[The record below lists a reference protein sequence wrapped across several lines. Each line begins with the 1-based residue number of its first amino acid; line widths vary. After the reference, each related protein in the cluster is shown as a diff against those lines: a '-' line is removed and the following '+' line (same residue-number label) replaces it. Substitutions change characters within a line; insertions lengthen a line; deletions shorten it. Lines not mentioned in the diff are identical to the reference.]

1 MMKTLKDEV
10 EVLRK
15 IPLFSAIDPSKLK
28 LLAYASDRVEFED
41 GQVIFRPGDVGDS
54 AFIVLSGTADIISES
69 GGSQVVVAQLRDHA
83 LLGEMSVFCDAPR
96 SATVR
101 AHGRLTAL
109 RIGKSYFLE
118 LIKEFPELAGRI
130 IRELAFRLAKTTAD
144 LAASER
150 AARH

>member
-1 MMKTLKDEV
+1 MSTLREDV

-28 LLAYASDRVEFED
+28 LLAYASDKVEFEH
-41 GQVIFRPGDVGDS
+41 GQMLFRQGDMGDS
-54 AFIVLSGTADIISES
+54 AFVVLSGTADIISES
-69 GGSQVVVAQLRDHA
+69 GGEEVVVAQLRDHA
-83 LLGEMSVFCDAPR
+83 LLGEMSVFCDIPR

-101 AHGRLTAL
+101 ANGRLTAL
-109 RIGKSYFLE
+109 RIGKGYFLE
-118 LIKEFPELAGRI
+118 LIKEFPELARRI

>member
-1 MMKTLKDEV
+1 MTSTLKDEV

-15 IPLFSAIDPSKLK
+15 IPLFAAMDPSKLK
-28 LLAYASDRVEFED
+28 LLAYASDKVEFED
-41 GQVIFRPGDVGDS
+41 GQTLFRQGDTGDS
-54 AFIVLSGTADIISES
+54 AFIVLSGTADVISES
-69 GGSQVVVAQLRDHA
+69 GDAPIVVAQLHDHA
-83 LLGEMSVFCDAPR
+83 LVGEMSVFCDIPR

-101 AHGRLTAL
+101 ANGKLTAL
-109 RIGKSYFLE
+109 KIGKGYFLE
-118 LIKEFPELAGRI
+118 LIKEFPELASRI

>member
-1 MMKTLKDEV
+1 MRTLSDEV

-15 IPLFSAIDPSKLK
+15 IPLFASIEPAKLK
-28 LLAYASDRVEFED
+28 LLAYACDKVEFAD
-41 GQVIFRPGDVGDS
+41 GQVLFRQGDEGDS
-54 AFIVLSGTADIISES
+54 AFIVLSGTADIVSET
-69 GGSQVVVAQLRDHA
+69 GGSEVVVAQLKDHA
-83 LLGEMSVFCDAPR
+83 LVGEMSVFCDAPR

-101 AHGRLTAL
+101 ANGKLIAL
-109 RIGKSYFLE
+109 KIGKGYFLE

-150 AARH
+150 AANS

>member
-1 MMKTLKDEV
+1 MSTLKDEV

-15 IPLFSAIDPSKLK
+15 IPLFAAMDPSKLK
-28 LLAYASDRVEFED
+28 LLAYASDKVEYED
-41 GQVIFRPGDVGDS
+41 GQVLFRQGDQGDA
-54 AFIVLSGTADIISES
+54 AFIVLNGAVDIVSETGGTE
-69 GGSQVVVAQLRDHA
+69 VVVAHLRDHA
-83 LLGEMSVFCDAPR
+83 LIGEMSVFCDIPR

-101 AHGRLTAL
+101 ANGRLIVL
-109 RIGKSYFLE
+109 KIGKGYLLD
-118 LIKEFPELAGRI
+118 LIKEFPELAMRI